1 MHTPL
6 ITNPK
11 LIGIEPRWAPFRGI
25 SLLFV
30 NPGSEADMV
39 LYRALQE
46 GLAKLKDNELINK
59 KFLRPLPF
67 TTHHVTVWDGV
78 NDGNLSQVTPEFHPA
93 WQDFLDKLPDSASS
107 ESLLSDI
114 LSSELLQRPDW
125 NLRFRCEQIEN
136 WSHISL
142 VARLAPADET
152 SEESLRQLITA
163 RDALSD
169 VFEARFGVR
178 PHPRYTPHITL
189 GYFANE
195 DLAATATEDVKRW
208 NTDLLNQTE
217 GLILPLHRI
226 LPSLFL
232 DMTSFDDDEHR

>member
-1 MHTPL
+1 MHAPL

-11 LIGIEPRWAPFRGI
+11 LIGLEPRWAPFRGI

-30 NPGSEADMV
+30 NPASETDMV

-46 GLAKLKDNELINK
+46 GLRRLEDDELINENL
-59 KFLRPLPF
+59 LRALPF
-67 TTHHVTVWDGV
+67 TAHHVTVWDGV
-78 NDGNLSQVTPEFHPA
+78 NDGNLPQVVPGSHPA
-93 WQDFLDKLPDSASS
+93 WERFLDEIPDPASKND
-107 ESLLSDI
+107 LLREV
-114 LSSELLQRPDW
+114 LESELLTQQDW
-125 NLRFRCEQIEN
+125 GLRLRCEQIEN
-136 WSHISL
+136 WSNISL
-142 VARLAPADET
+142 VARLSPADEI
-152 SEESLRQLITA
+152 SETNLQQLIVG

-178 PHPRYTPHITL
+178 PHPDYTPHITL

-208 NTDLLNQTE
+208 NTELLKQTE
-217 GLILPLHRI
+217 ELILPLHRI
-226 LPSLFL
+226 LPSLFR